1 MADELKRVG
10 LVFKADGTTDF
21 AKSLTQINALTKENY
36 NSFKLAQSQYDKNTS
51 SVSKLTDTQKY
62 LSQNTE
68 LYRNKVA
75 VLEEE
80 LKTKIIHFKEEDILA
95 KLLYCE
101 AGNQSWEGQVYT
113 CSAILNFCDRN
124 NISIWDAAHNRNYFE
139 PAPFV
144 DDAEPTSVQYEVIY
158 YVLNGGRIPEIC
170 WFRTDYYHDFGTPVC
185 KVGDHYFSKP

>member
-1 MADELKRVG
+1 MTRKNLILLLATITIICLGFIAQADFFTMKIDTIERENNILSAENIEKDKEIKEL
-10 LVFKADGTTDF
+10 
-21 AKSLTQINALTKENY
+21 QE
-36 NSFKLAQSQYDKNTS
+36 
-51 SVSKLTDTQKY
+51 
-62 LSQNTE
+62 
-68 LYRNKVA
+68 RNRA
-75 VLEEE
+75 LEEE

-124 NISIWDAAHNRNYFE
+124 NVSIWDAAHNQNYFE

>member
-1 MADELKRVG
+1 MTRKNLILLLATITIICLGFIAQADFFTMKIDTIERENNILSAENIEKDKEIKEL
-10 LVFKADGTTDF
+10 
-21 AKSLTQINALTKENY
+21 QE
-36 NSFKLAQSQYDKNTS
+36 
-51 SVSKLTDTQKY
+51 
-62 LSQNTE
+62 
-68 LYRNKVA
+68 RNR

-124 NISIWDAAHNRNYFE
+124 NVSIWDAAHNQNYFE

-158 YVLNGGRIPEIC
+158 YVLNGGRIPDIC

>member
-1 MADELKRVG
+1 MTRKNLILLLATITIICLGFIAQADFFTMKIDTIERENNILSAENTKKDKEIKEL
-10 LVFKADGTTDF
+10 
-21 AKSLTQINALTKENY
+21 QE
-36 NSFKLAQSQYDKNTS
+36 
-51 SVSKLTDTQKY
+51 
-62 LSQNTE
+62 
-68 LYRNKVA
+68 RNR

-113 CSAILNFCDRN
+113 CSAILNFCDSN